1 MNSQLDKNAVLLLA
15 YLRPQH
21 TLNAL
26 ISIKKYYPN
35 KLYVFIDGL
44 KSDAPLLDSM
54 AQKKIIQTIKQVNP
68 AKKIII
74 RHHKDNLGCGYAM
87 PFALDWIFKKEDQAI
102 ILEDDVVPSLSF
114 FNFMDNCLDRFAER
128 QDVMMVSG
136 NKYDPMPQFGSAKL
150 TKYSYT
156 YGWATW
162 KSRWALYDHKIS
174 YLDGHDIN
182 LFLCKHLLPLPI
194 FQRDYRA
201 AIKKLKEYKEI
212 SFWDYQW
219 QILLWYKGGL
229 SVQPPNNLAKNIGFD
244 QEGTHTLAAD
254 WRGMSLAHELCH
266 IRTPDVRE
274 SSKFFEIIMA
284 LYKSGFP
291 RLVHRIK
298 KNLWEKFEM
307 TKKNP

>member
-26 ISIKKYYPN
+26 VSIKKYYPN

-44 KSDAPLLDSM
+44 KPDAPRSDTM
-54 AQKKIIQTIKQVNP
+54 TQKKIIQAIKRVNP

-74 RHHKDNLGCGYAM
+74 CHHSGNLGCGYAM
-87 PFALDWIFKKEDQAI
+87 PFALDWIFEKEDQAI

-136 NKYDPMPQFGSAKL
+136 NKYDPMPQFGSARL
-150 TKYSYT
+150 TKYSFT

-162 KSRWALYDHKIS
+162 KNRWALYDHKIS
-174 YLDGHDIN
+174 FLDEQNTN
-182 LFLCKHLLPLPI
+182 LFLYKHLLPFPI

-201 AIKKLKEYKEI
+201 AIKKLKAYKEI

-219 QILLWYKGGL
+219 QILLWYKEGL

-244 QEGTHTLAAD
+244 QKGTHTLAAD
-254 WRGMSLAHELCH
+254 WRGVRVAHELCH
-266 IRTPDVRE
+266 IRTPEVKE
-274 SSKFFEIIMA
+274 PSKFFEIIMA

-291 RLVHRIK
+291 RLIHRIK
-298 KNLWEKFEM
+298 KTMLESFEL
-307 TKKNP
+307 TKKNL